1 MEAILLAAG
10 QGKRF
15 QGQLADLPKVLIEVG
30 GEALLDRHLRA
41 YEASGV
47 GRATIVVGFAAERI
61 RERVRTLGRGGQVSF
76 VENPR
81 FSEGSLYSLYCARE
95 RLRSGQACLLM
106 DADVLYA
113 PEMLGRLVDAP
124 EPCSV
129 LFDADFLDEE
139 MKIGLR
145 GGIAQALGKKLTAAG
160 FDSLGRGPGFYR
172 IGPEA
177 GPALARIL
185 EEMVAAGQERLEY
198 EDALNVLFRTHPFH
212 PVPVGGLPWTEI
224 DHAADLEKARTVIWP
239 RLQSR

>member
-10 QGKRF
+10 RGKRF

-30 GEALLDRHLRA
+30 GETLLGRHLRA
-41 YEASGV
+41 YEAAGV
-47 GRATIVVGFAAERI
+47 DRATIVVGFAADRI
-61 RERVRTLGRGGQVSF
+61 RERVRPVGELGSVSL

-81 FSEGSLYSLYCARE
+81 FHEGSLYSLYCARG
-95 RLRSGQACLLM
+95 RLRSGDACLLM

-113 PEMLGRLVDAP
+113 PEMLRRLVDAP
-124 EPCSV
+124 HPCSV

-145 GGIAQALGKKLTAAG
+145 GGTVRALGKQLTATG
-160 FDSLGRGPGFYR
+160 FDALGRGPGFYR
-172 IGPEA
+172 ISPDA
-177 GPALARIL
+177 GGALARIL
-185 EEMVAAGQERLEY
+185 EEMVAEGQEGLEY
-198 EDALNVLFRTHPFH
+198 EEALNVLFRTHPFH

-239 RLQSR
+239 RLQGR